1 ATSEQFH
8 SEIKTDLDLER
19 LPAGKFATNNLVLHA
34 GVFAYNLLRII
45 GQESLRKDDAPIRGN
60 VQRRRIRTVIQNI
73 IYMAVR
79 LVRHAR
85 CLYFNFGKHSPWSSV
100 LERVYRAF
108 A

>member
-1 ATSEQFH
+1 
-8 SEIKTDLDLER
+8 
-19 LPAGKFATNNLVLHA
+19 
-34 GVFAYNLLRII
+34 VFAYNLLRII
-45 GQESLRKDDAPIRGN
+45 GQESLRKDDAPIRSN

-85 CLYFNFGKHSPWSSV
+85 SLIFSFGKHSPWSPV
-100 LERVYRAF
+100 LERIYRTF